1 MRHVPS
7 LPIELILVHQGERQ
21 MTGMDEDV
29 NPSDYPS
36 VEFAYAFVQPSYQ
49 SVLAGSVRS
58 G

>member
-1 MRHVPS
+1 
-7 LPIELILVHQGERQ
+7 